1 MSLNAPLEAV
11 KLIKEPYEKI
21 YMNSEYI
28 LSKEEIRSINEQY
41 GGSLRM
47 DAQVETALSLGKDKS
62 IYRKIAYLWKA
73 ILVGHP
79 FTDGNK
85 RTALMVAVAML
96 EKSGI
101 RLDEEKNENM
111 VSEIRKIASENITDI
126 NRIERLVRYA
136 VTGD

>member
-1 MSLNAPLEAV
+1 
-11 KLIKEPYEKI
+11 
-21 YMNSEYI
+21 MNSEYI
-28 LSKEEIRSINEQY
+28 ISKEEIRSINEQY

-47 DAQVETALSLGKDKS
+47 DAQIETALSLGKGKS

-79 FTDGNK
+79 FSDGNK

-101 RLDEEKNENM
+101 RLDEGKSENL
-111 VSEIRKIASENITDI
+111 VSEIRKIASENITDVS
-126 NRIERLVRYA
+126 RIERLVRYA
-136 VTGD
+136 VTGA